1 MKLYGRLADMSD
13 IKYLK
18 NNNMYQ
24 TAVKYMGILN
34 ELGLL
39 RCHTLTQPNN
49 GNTDDSELTVIPFRY
64 IDEDL
69 DNIMIAARCYHS
81 YNNEEYIRLPYKTD
95 KDIALTFVNDRH
107 HGEVSFI
114 FHEKCPEDILGEYNE
129 IRFLSND
136 WSRGK
141 ARVLLGEI

>member
-39 RCHTLTQPNN
+39 RCHPWTQPDK
-49 GNTDDSELTVIPFRY
+49 GNADDNVATVITCRQVDA
-64 IDEDL
+64 DEED
-69 DNIMIAARCYHS
+69 IAIAARCYHP
-81 YNNEEYIRLPYKTD
+81 YNNKEYIRLPYKTD
-95 KDIALTFVNDRH
+95 KDIALTFVDDRH

-114 FHEKCPEDILGEYNE
+114 FHEKCPEDSLGEYNE

-136 WSRGK
+136 WSRGR

>member
-1 MKLYGRLADMSD
+1 MKLYARLADMSD

-24 TAVKYMGILN
+24 TAVKYMSILN

-39 RCHTLTQPNN
+39 RCHPLTQPNN
-49 GNTDDSELTVIPFRY
+49 GNTDDSKLTVIPFRY
-64 IDEDL
+64 TDKDL
-69 DNIMIAARCYHS
+69 DDIMIAARCYHS

-95 KDIALTFVNDRH
+95 KDIALTFVNDRR

-136 WSRGK
+136 WSRGR

>member
-1 MKLYGRLADMSD
+1 MKLYARLADMSD

-24 TAVKYMGILN
+24 TAVKYMDMLN

-39 RCHTLTQPNN
+39 RCHPWIRPDNE
-49 GNTDDSELTVIPFRY
+49 NTDNSEATVIPFRY

-69 DNIMIAARCYHS
+69 DDIMIAARCYHS

-95 KDIALTFVNDRH
+95 KDIALTFVNDRR

-136 WSRGK
+136 WSRGR

>member
-1 MKLYGRLADMSD
+1 MKLYARLADMSD
-13 IKYLK
+13 IKHLK

-39 RCHTLTQPNN
+39 RCHPLTQPNN
-49 GNTDDSELTVIPFRY
+49 GNTDDSKLTVIPFRY
-64 IDEDL
+64 MDKDL
-69 DNIMIAARCYHS
+69 GDIMIAARCYHS
-81 YNNEEYIRLPYKTD
+81 YNNKEYIRLPYKTD
-95 KDIALTFVNDRH
+95 KDIALTFVNDRN

-114 FHEKCPEDILGEYNE
+114 FHEKYPEDSLGEYNE

-136 WSRGK
+136 WSRGRT
-141 ARVLLGEI
+141 RVLLGEI

>member
-1 MKLYGRLADMSD
+1 MKLYARLADMSD

-39 RCHTLTQPNN
+39 RYHPLTQPNN
-49 GNTDDSELTVIPFRY
+49 GNTDDSKLTVIPFRY
-64 IDEDL
+64 MDKDL
-69 DNIMIAARCYHS
+69 GDIMIAARCYHS

-95 KDIALTFVNDRH
+95 KDIALTFINDRH

-114 FHEKCPEDILGEYNE
+114 FHEKFHEDSLGEYNE

-136 WSRGK
+136 WSRVR

>member
-1 MKLYGRLADMSD
+1 MKLYARLADMSD

-24 TAVKYMGILN
+24 TAVKYMCILN
-34 ELGLL
+34 EPGLL
-39 RCHTLTQPNN
+39 RCHPLTQPNN
-49 GNTDDSELTVIPFRY
+49 GNTDDSKLTVIPFRY
-64 IDEDL
+64 MDEDL
-69 DNIMIAARCYHS
+69 DDIMIAARCYHS
-81 YNNEEYIRLPYKTD
+81 YNNEKYIRLPYETD

-114 FHEKCPEDILGEYNE
+114 FHEKCPEDSLGYYNE

-141 ARVLLGEI
+141 AIVLLGEI

>member
-1 MKLYGRLADMSD
+1 MKLYARLADMSD

-39 RCHTLTQPNN
+39 RCHPLTQPNN
-49 GNTDDSELTVIPFRY
+49 GNTDDSKLTVIPFRQM
-64 IDEDL
+64 DEDL
-69 DNIMIAARCYHS
+69 GDIMIAARCYHS
-81 YNNEEYIRLPYKTD
+81 YNNKKYIRLPYETD

-107 HGEVSFI
+107 HGEVSFL
-114 FHEKCPEDILGEYNE
+114 FHETPPAPRLGEYNE
-129 IRFLSND
+129 ILFLSND
-136 WSRGK
+136 WSIGG

>member
-1 MKLYGRLADMSD
+1 MKLYARLADMSD

-24 TAVKYMGILN
+24 TAVKYMDMLN

-39 RCHTLTQPNN
+39 RCHPWTQTDN
-49 GNTDDSELTVIPFRY
+49 GNTDNSEATVIPFRY
-64 IDEDL
+64 MDEDL
-69 DNIMIAARCYHS
+69 DDIMIAARCYHS

-95 KDIALTFVNDRH
+95 KDIALTFVNDMH

-114 FHEKCPEDILGEYNE
+114 FHEKYPEDSLGEYNE

-136 WSRGK
+136 WSRGRT
-141 ARVLLGEI
+141 RVLLGEI

>member
-1 MKLYGRLADMSD
+1 MKLYARLADMSD
-13 IKYLK
+13 IKHLK

-39 RCHTLTQPNN
+39 RYHPLTQPNN
-49 GNTDDSELTVIPFRY
+49 GNTDDSKLTVIPFRY
-64 IDEDL
+64 MDKDL
-69 DNIMIAARCYHS
+69 GDIIISARCYHS

-95 KDIALTFVNDRH
+95 KDIALTFINDRH

-114 FHEKCPEDILGEYNE
+114 FHEKFHEDSLGEYNE

-136 WSRGK
+136 WSRGRT
-141 ARVLLGEI
+141 RVLLGEI